1 MKTLKKT
8 LFLIF
13 TLTMLMGMT
22 AMAANSPSKSTFKP
36 SLKKTSV
43 VYNGK
48 TQKPSVVVK
57 DGSKTLKAGT
67 DYTVSSSSYKNAG
80 KYTVIVQG
88 AGKYAGKVWTATYTI
103 KQAKQ
108 TVKVSKSSYTVKYSK
123 VKKAT
128 QSTSLKVSKK
138 AGKTTYKTSN
148 SKIKVKNGKIYVK
161 KGLKRGTYTVKVTVK
176 STNYKTV
183 TKTIKVKVK

>member
-22 AMAANSPSKSTFKP
+22 AMAADSPSKSTFKP
-36 SLKKTSV
+36 ALKKTST

-48 TQKPSVVVK
+48 TQKATVVVK
-57 DGSKTLKAGT
+57 DGTKTLKEGV
-67 DYTVSSSSYKNAG
+67 DYKVSGASHKNAG
-80 KYTVIVQG
+80 KYTVKVTGI
-88 AGKYAGKVWTATYTI
+88 GKYAGKTWTAKYTV

-108 TVKVSKSSYTVKYSK
+108 TVKLSKSSYTVKASK

-128 QSTSLKVSKK
+128 QSTSLKVTKK
-138 AGKTTYKTSN
+138 AGKTTYKSN
-148 SKIKVKNGKIYVK
+148 YSKIKVKNGKIYVK
-161 KGLKRGTYTVKVTVK
+161 KGAKKGTYKITVTVK
-176 STNYKTV
+176 DANYKTV
-183 TKTIKVKVK
+183 TKTIKVRVK